1 MAFKRPGFS
10 MRIFACLILAACLS
24 VPLNG
29 VAQTPPPVAG
39 DAPAPST
46 PPVNTPTP
54 VGTPAPAPAPIPP
67 PSDKKENRG
76 EAFAAPNFR
85 ELVITSMMLDAYDNN
100 NNEVIDEYAKLMYCS
115 LYLEKFKSDFEW
127 NNIRRELGNKI
138 RAKRE
143 YFRTHYEISGP
154 IFLGRYSFETQDF
167 PFVKDTA
174 LVNVGSLTLL
184 SMGRRAAQAES
195 RLCGD
200 QERSSLFPSNY
211 VFILQQPLTLDR
223 IKMPMDE
230 AEKLLKRMDAMHN
243 KERALYVR
251 FRMRLMAASGLDSR
265 NNPPRLL
272 MRGELVSVDIFYDR
286 EMTKHFATVAL
297 K

>member
-1 MAFKRPGFS
+1 M
-10 MRIFACLILAACLS
+10 
-24 VPLNG
+24 
-29 VAQTPPPVAG
+29 
-39 DAPAPST
+39 
-46 PPVNTPTP
+46 
-54 VGTPAPAPAPIPP
+54 
-67 PSDKKENRG
+67 
-76 EAFAAPNFR
+76 
-85 ELVITSMMLDAYDNN
+85 VITSMMLDAFDNN
-100 NNEVIDEYAKLMYCS
+100 NNEVIDEYAKLMYCQ

-138 RAKRE
+138 RTKRE

-154 IFLGRYSFETQDF
+154 IYLGRYSFETQDF

-184 SMGRRAAQAES
+184 SMPRRAPQTDG
-195 RLCGD
+195 RPCGD
-200 QERSSLFPSNY
+200 LEFKNPLFPPTY

-230 AEKLLKRMDAMHN
+230 AEKLLKRMDVMNN
-243 KERALYVR
+243 KERVLYMR
-251 FRMRLMAASGLDSR
+251 FRMRMMAASGIDARSSQ
-265 NNPPRLL
+265 PRLL